1 MIDPER
7 NLMAKIEMVEV
18 ENVNHP
24 DKVSRVN
31 AAQYTAMKTALLKA
45 LPKGKPG
52 LTQAEMGEAVLSY
65 LPEDL
70 WPGGEK
76 AMWWVKAV
84 QLDLEAKGI
93 MERDTSSSPTRW
105 YQV

>member
-1 MIDPER
+1 MPE
-7 NLMAKIEMVEV
+7 KEMVEV

-24 DKVSRVN
+24 GKTSRVN
-31 AAQYTAMKTALLKA
+31 AEQYAAMKKALLKA

-52 LTQAEMGEAVLSY
+52 LTQAEMGEAVLPY

-70 WPGGEK
+70 WPGGDK

-93 MERDTSSSPTRW
+93 MDRDTSSSPTRW

>member
-1 MIDPER
+1 MPQ
-7 NLMAKIEMVEV
+7 KEMVEV

-24 DKVSRVN
+24 GKTSRVN
-31 AAQYTAMKTALLKA
+31 AEKYSAMKKALLKA

-52 LTQAEMGEAVLSY
+52 LTQAEMGKAVLPY

-93 MERDTSSSPTRW
+93 MERDTNSSPTRW
-105 YQV
+105 YRV

>member
-1 MIDPER
+1 MPQKEMI
-7 NLMAKIEMVEV
+7 EV

-24 DKVSRVN
+24 GKTSRVN
-31 AAQYTAMKTALLKA
+31 AEKYRAMKKALLQA
-45 LPKGKPG
+45 LPEGKPG
-52 LTQAEMGEAVLSY
+52 LTQAEIGEAVLPY

-76 AMWWVKAV
+76 SMWWVKAV

-93 MERDTSSSPTRW
+93 MSRDTSSSPTRW
-105 YQV
+105 YRAA

>member
-1 MIDPER
+1 
-7 NLMAKIEMVEV
+7 
-18 ENVNHP
+18 
-24 DKVSRVN
+24 
-31 AAQYTAMKTALLKA
+31 MKMALLKA
-45 LPKGKPG
+45 LPEGKPG
-52 LTQAEMGEAVLSY
+52 LTQAEMGKAVLPY
-65 LPEDL
+65 LPENL

>member
-1 MIDPER
+1 
-7 NLMAKIEMVEV
+7 MAKREMVEV

-24 DKVSRVN
+24 GKTSRVN
-31 AAQYTAMKTALLKA
+31 AEQYLAMKTALLKA
-45 LPKGKPG
+45 LPVGRPG
-52 LTQAEMGEAVLSY
+52 LTQAEMGAAVLPY

-76 AMWWVKAV
+76 AMWWVKTV

-93 MERDTSSSPTRW
+93 IDRDTNASPTRW
-105 YQV
+105 YRV